1 VEPLAVPPAE
11 ALPSLEKLQQYSAVQ
26 LFLERAQA
34 VQPAFML
41 TPENAVA
48 IAQVCRQLDGL
59 PLALELAAG
68 RLKLLDITQLAGRLD
83 DRFRLLAGGRRLAPP
98 RQQTLKATVDW
109 SYDHLMEAERIVWR
123 RLAVFAGSWSLAAA
137 EVVCRGGEVA
147 AEEVLERLA
156 ALVDHSLVQVEE
168 VGGERRYR
176 LLETLRQY
184 GEERLQQAG
193 EARAIRCRHR
203 DWYLALAEQAEPQ
216 LRGAE
221 QPLWLA
227 RLEQEHDSLRVALAW
242 SLAEASELEAGLRM
256 AGALWRFW
264 TARSYLRE
272 GRYWLEALLAKGE
285 GAATAIRAKAHV
297 GAGHL
302 AMAQG
307 DEAAVHA
314 HLQASLMLY
323 RAMRDPQ
330 GCATASS
337 ILGQVALAPGEYA
350 AARAHLE
357 GSLVLAQTVGDT

>member
-1 VEPLAVPPAE
+1 
-11 ALPSLEKLQQYSAVQ
+11 LPSLEKLQQYSAVQ

-168 VGGERRYR
+168 GGEN
-176 LLETLRQY
+176 
-184 GEERLQQAG
+184 
-193 EARAIRCRHR
+193 
-203 DWYLALAEQAEPQ
+203 D
-216 LRGAE
+216 
-221 QPLWLA
+221 
-227 RLEQEHDSLRVALAW
+227 
-242 SLAEASELEAGLRM
+242 
-256 AGALWRFW
+256 
-264 TARSYLRE
+264 
-272 GRYWLEALLAKGE
+272 
-285 GAATAIRAKAHV
+285 ATACLRRCASMERNGCSRPARRGPSV
-297 GAGHL
+297 AGT
-302 AMAQG
+302 
-307 DEAAVHA
+307 
-314 HLQASLMLY
+314 
-323 RAMRDPQ
+323 
-330 GCATASS
+330 AT
-337 ILGQVALAPGEYA
+337 G
-350 AARAHLE
+350 
-357 GSLVLAQTVGDT
+357 T